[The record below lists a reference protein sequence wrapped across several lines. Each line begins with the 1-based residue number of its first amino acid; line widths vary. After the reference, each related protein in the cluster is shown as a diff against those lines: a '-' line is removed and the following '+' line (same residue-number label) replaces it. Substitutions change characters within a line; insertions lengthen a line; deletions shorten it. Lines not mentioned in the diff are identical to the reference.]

1 MKNITVIGTGY
12 VGLVSGAG
20 LSDFGNQVICAD
32 IDESKIRLLKAG
44 EIPIF
49 EPGLK
54 EVVDRNIKSNR
65 LSFTIDISKAV
76 RDSEVIF
83 IGVGTPEGK
92 NGETDL
98 SAVFQ
103 VAETIGNNLNAYKII
118 CTKSTVPIG
127 TGEKIISIINKYKK
141 NDVDFDYVSNP
152 EFLREGAAVQDF
164 VSNPEFL
171 REGAAVQDFLIPN
184 RIVLGATSEK
194 PFRIMQDVYRPLYIN
209 ETPIVYTNVP
219 TAEMIKYAS
228 NAFLALKL
236 SYINEIANLCEAV
249 GADVHVV
256 AKAMGNDGRISP
268 KFLHPGPG
276 FGGSCFPKDTKA
288 LLSLSK
294 ELNEP
299 MNTVAAAIA
308 TNDKQKIRMADKLFN
323 LMEDEIKG
331 KTIAVLGLSF
341 KQMTDDV
348 RESASIKM
356 IQSILDREGIV
367 KAYDPVASDNMK
379 MNFPDIE
386 YYSNWQEAVKNVNAV
401 VIMTEWHEFRGL
413 DLVELKQLVKTPIIL
428 DTRNVL
434 SMKDLVSLD
443 FKFDNVGRKILK

>member
-20 LSDFGNQVICAD
+20 LSDFGNQVVCAD

-44 EIPIF
+44 KIPIF

-54 EVVDRNIKSNR
+54 EVVERNVKSGR
-65 LSFTIDISKAV
+65 LSFTTDVSKAI

-83 IGVGTPEGK
+83 IGVGTPDGK
-92 NGETDL
+92 NGEADL
-98 SAVFQ
+98 SAIFS
-103 VAETIGNNLNAYKII
+103 VAEMIGNNLNDYKII
-118 CTKSTVPIG
+118 CTKITVPIG
-127 TGEKIISIINKYKK
+127 TGQKIISIIKKYNN
-141 NDVDFDYVSNP
+141 NDIDFDYVSNP

-164 VSNPEFL
+164 I
-171 REGAAVQDFLIPN
+171 RPN
-184 RIVLGATSEK
+184 RVVLGVTSDK
-194 PFRIMQDVYRPLYIN
+194 ALKIMYDVYRPLYIN
-209 ETPIVYTNVP
+209 ETPIVHTNIP

-228 NAFLALKL
+228 NAFLALKI

-249 GADVHVV
+249 DADVHIV

-288 LLSLSK
+288 LVSLSEK
-294 ELNEP
+294 LNEP
-299 MNTVAAAIA
+299 INTVAAAIA
-308 TNDKQKIRMADKLFN
+308 TNDRQKKRMAEKLFN
-323 LMEDEIKG
+323 LLGNDIKG

-348 RESASIKM
+348 RESAAIEM
-356 IQSILDREGIV
+356 IQSILDSGGIA
-367 KAYDPVASDNMK
+367 KAYDPVAADNMK
-379 MNFPDIE
+379 KYFPNIE
-386 YYSNWQEAVKNVNAV
+386 YSTSWQVAVKDADAV

-413 DLVELKQLVKTPIIL
+413 DLSELKSLMKSPLVL
-428 DTRNVL
+428 DTRNIL
-434 SMKDLVSLD
+434 SIKDLTELG
-443 FKFDNVGRKILK
+443 FKFDNVGRKALK